1 LKKKKKKKKNK
12 KKKKKKKKQG
22 VEWKI
27 LTSERGR
34 LGVHGN
40 QGKEEREGGQGR

>member
-1 LKKKKKKKKNK
+1 LKKKKKKKKKKERNK
-12 KKKKKKKKQG
+12 ERKVQG
-22 VEWKI
+22 GEWKI